1 MKKLMGSIIKTCISL
16 IFILALLWIMRGE
29 IDDALR
35 AIKSTNLLIFA
46 VGFLLYIISTLIL
59 AIRLR
64 GILDVQSIRISL
76 PEALLFTFIG
86 YFFNNFLPSAVGGDA
101 VKAYYISKK
110 TNRPLESVTS
120 VLLDRL
126 IGMFSLV
133 IMAGVALIF
142 LSHVIDNKNVTI
154 GIYVVISLSVLF
166 FILLFN
172 KNFAKRFN
180 FLLIP
185 FKVLNLD
192 SKMKK
197 LYDAMHGYMNHRV
210 SLLQTFYL
218 SVIAQVMTISII
230 YLLGLSISVNMSFLM
245 LFLIMPIIFTVS
257 IFPSLNGLGVREA
270 GFVYFLKGM
279 AGADK
284 AFAISLLWLATTLL
298 GSFIGGIGYA
308 LRGQLKIEGQNI
320 NW

>member
-1 MKKLMGSIIKTCISL
+1 MKKLMGSIIKACISL
-16 IFILALLWIMRGE
+16 IFFLALLWIMRNE

-46 VGFLLYIISTLIL
+46 AGFLLYIISTLIL

-64 GILDVQSIRISL
+64 GILDVQSIRVSL

-110 TNRPLESVTS
+110 TNRTLESVTS

-126 IGMFSLV
+126 IGMFS
-133 IMAGVALIF
+133 
-142 LSHVIDNKNVTI
+142 
-154 GIYVVISLSVLF
+154 
-166 FILLFN
+166 FN
-172 KNFAKRFN
+172 KNLAKKFN
-180 FLLIP
+180 FILTP
-185 FKVLNLD
+185 FKMLKLD
-192 SKMKK
+192 SKVKK
-197 LYDAMHGYMNHRV
+197 LYDAMHGYMNHRGGM
-210 SLLQTFYL
+210 LQSFYL
-218 SVIAQVMTISII
+218 SIIAQVMTISII
-230 YLLGLSISVNMSFLM
+230 YLLGLSISVNISFLM

-257 IFPSLNGLGVREA
+257 ILPSLNGLGVREA

-284 AFAISLLWLATTLL
+284 ALAISLLWLATTLL
-298 GSFIGGIGYA
+298 GSFIGGLGYA